1 MSILFNPS
9 AIVIQLTFQV
19 AHFHL
24 LSAALIDVARGGW
37 VMLAPRAAEWLES
50 RAIRHRRHCS
60 RSRHHVLSD
69 CASCAIRTVC
79 EIARSRAVEQSSS
92 RAAAAT
98 IQKYLKERSRRK
110 KKAWLSNSVSLS
122 HADPKKDE
130 PDGAL
135 QSGRLSRI
143 TAVDTELGEVWTPNL
158 VRLQGSVNA

>member
-110 KKAWLSNSVSLS
+110 KKHDWATAWVSRTQTQ
-122 HADPKKDE
+122 KKMNLTE
-130 PDGAL
+130 
-135 QSGRLSRI
+135 LSR
-143 TAVDTELGEVWTPNL
+143 AVDSAALPRSTQNWAKCGPLTWYVSKEV
-158 VRLQGSVNA
+158 